1 MDSPRGVG
9 GRQVGSLRCP
19 PAEPVLPEAARFLS
33 SLELGKFRRETKCV
47 PPGTVQRTVM
57 RRGESVSHRPGFEP
71 GLGRFLGEG
80 ECPQGSSGPEESE
93 PGKSMRPR
101 RGRVA

>member
-47 PPGTVQRTVM
+47 PRGTVQRTVM

-71 GLGRFLGEG
+71 GLGRFLGEEG
-80 ECPQGSSGPEESE
+80 LAGAAAQHNEHVRSTSW
-93 PGKSMRPR
+93 RP
-101 RGRVA
+101 